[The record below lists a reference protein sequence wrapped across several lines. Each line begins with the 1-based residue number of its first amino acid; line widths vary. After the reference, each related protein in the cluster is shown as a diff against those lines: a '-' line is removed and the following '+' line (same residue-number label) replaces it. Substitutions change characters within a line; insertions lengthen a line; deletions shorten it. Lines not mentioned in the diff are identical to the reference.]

1 MSVKIVKIC
10 FMLIS
15 LAGGTSFF
23 RAGSHKRS
31 QLQGKS
37 CFTLVISCFCNLNV
51 VHEPSHF
58 HWTLVFLFEQPE
70 LLKVITFMYCLLKN
84 VRPALEQYIFHKYK
98 YFLFRMHHNKFV
110 FIH

>member
-15 LAGGTSFF
+15 LAGGTSFL
-23 RAGSHKRS
+23 RAGSLKRS

-37 CFTLVISCFCNLNV
+37 CFTLVISCFCHLNV
-51 VHEPSHF
+51 VHEPSCS
-58 HWTLVFLFEQPE
+58 FLFEQPE

-84 VRPALEQYIFHKYK
+84 VRPAMEQDIFHKYK
-98 YFLFRMHHNKFV
+98 YFLCRMHQNKFV